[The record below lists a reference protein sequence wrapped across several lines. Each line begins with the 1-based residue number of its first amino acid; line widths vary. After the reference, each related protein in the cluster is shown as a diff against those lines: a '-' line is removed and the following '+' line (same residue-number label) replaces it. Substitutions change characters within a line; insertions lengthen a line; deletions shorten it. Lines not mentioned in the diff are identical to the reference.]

1 MSKDPVPYMP
11 DLSAPDVTQSPYTT
25 YASLH
30 EQGKVYWDERV
41 QAWVVT
47 SYQDCA
53 TLLRDERFSVVTMKI
68 YLPRLPVESRELL
81 MPLFNRL
88 DTWMLFQD
96 GDEHKR
102 LRTPVT
108 KAFDSR
114 LMKLWEGKVQD
125 ITNALLE
132 PLEGQ
137 SEFDLLEA
145 LAYPLPLGI
154 ICAMLGL
161 PTDDQHQLRQ
171 WTTDIAQFID
181 NSTNFEVASTALASE
196 KSISEYLR
204 DQIARYRKE
213 PADNLIS
220 YLLGLQKQNP
230 EISDEDIIGNA
241 VLIFA
246 AGHETTT
253 ALISNTTS
261 LLCQNPEA
269 QRAVVANPELMKG
282 AVEEALR
289 MEPPVHRTGRIPKE
303 DFNLRG
309 VDIGKGERLS
319 LILGAA
325 NRDPAHFENPD
336 SFDITRRPNR
346 HLAFSMGKHFCVG
359 AHLARI
365 QGIVGNRELFRRFPT
380 LRVDPESIQWRPN
393 LSLRSMT
400 RCSMKIG

>member
-11 DLSAPDVTQSPYTT
+11 DLSAPEVTQSPYST
-25 YASLH
+25 YESLH

-41 QAWVVT
+41 QAWIVT
-47 SYQDCA
+47 RYQDCA
-53 TLLRDERFSVVTMKI
+53 MILKDERFSVVTMKI
-68 YLPRLPVESRELL
+68 YLPRLPTESREFL

-88 DTWMLFQD
+88 ETWMLFQN
-96 GDEHKR
+96 GEEHKR
-102 LRTPVT
+102 LRTPIN

-125 ITNALLE
+125 ITDALLE
-132 PLEGQ
+132 PLTGK

-145 LAYPLPLGI
+145 LAFPLPLGI

-161 PTDDQHQLRQ
+161 PTEDKDQLRQ

-196 KSISEYLR
+196 SSISDYLR
-204 DQIARYRKE
+204 GQIERYRKE
-213 PADNLIS
+213 PGDNLIS
-220 YLLGLQKQNP
+220 YLLELQKQNS

-261 LLCQNPEA
+261 LLCQNPAAQEA
-269 QRAVVANPELMKG
+269 IIANPELLKG
-282 AVEEALR
+282 AVEETLR
-289 MEPPVHRTGRIPKE
+289 MEPPVHRTGRIPGE
-303 DFNLRG
+303 DFTLDG
-309 VDIGKGERLS
+309 VPIQKGERLS

-325 NRDPAHFENPD
+325 NRDPAQFANPN
-336 SFDITRRPNR
+336 SFDLHRHPNR
-346 HLAFSMGKHFCVG
+346 HLAFSMGRHFCVG

-365 QGIVGNRELFRRFPT
+365 QAIVANRELFRRFPA
-380 LRVDPESIQWRPN
+380 LAIHQAGIEWRPN
-393 LSLRSMT
+393 LSLRSMI
-400 RCSMKIG
+400 RCPVSV